1 MSRKV
6 GKNNFTDLNILYK
19 QNESRELI
27 ISIIKF
33 AFQQLGYSTVAVNCE
48 QLYSYA
54 KSSNAACSKRKRQQS
69 SVPEPFVVD
78 PTEIDILSLESRGER
93 LRVFSRLT
101 LVVNSVERLQELLS
115 NKIISNYDI
124 IAVCPLNET
133 TFDMAASDSRVHLLT
148 TDVTADNFSLFQGNR
163 LNEAVRNGK
172 YIEISYSPAIMDTS
186 IRKEHKSLMLFRTI
200 GEKGIILTS
209 RATRPMEM
217 RAPYDVINISH
228 LFGMN
233 TNESRSAIT
242 VNPQQLLLAVE
253 DNKSKP
259 REQDANLSLATTSNV
274 RFELLKKLSQVPEFN
289 VQMEF
294 QEMASKKLPIPLDD
308 LITLV
313 AKVSERV
320 SLSGTTAH
328 YRRFKFENVLFK
340 DYSAKDLRKVWRMLR
355 LKAYGE
361 HNLVQDV
368 QAIEEYIA
376 KLQPPAT
383 DRPKK
388 PLTAYVYYVT
398 KRYSK
403 MRSKNPTLTNLE
415 LVRILAEEWRK
426 MDVEKKRKYQRHYES
441 KKEDYNRQMEEF
453 YEKHPELR
461 SSHRGRNVRKKE
473 KATVSNETNDLPF
486 MKFMESRSKK
496 YSEKYGLKG
505 KDLRDKLRC
514 KFENLSDEKRRKW
527 ILRAENSEDTYV
539 DCNLGLAPIQP
550 SANDVLLFMRVNT
563 LHSKRYTVKLNNDK
577 SSAVMSD

>member
-1 MSRKV
+1 LMSRKV

-19 QNESRELI
+19 QNESREFI
-27 ISIIKF
+27 ISTIKF
-33 AFQQLGYSTVAVNCE
+33 AFQELGYSTVAVNCE

-78 PTEIDILSLESRGER
+78 PTEIDLLSLESRGER

-101 LVVNSVERLQELLS
+101 LVVSSVERLQELLS
-115 NKIISNYDI
+115 NKLISNYDI

-133 TFDMAASDSRVHLLT
+133 TFDVAASDPRVHLLT
-148 TDVTADNFSLFQGNR
+148 TDVTVDNFSVFEGNR
-163 LNEAVRNGK
+163 LHEAVRNGK
-172 YIEISYSPAIMDTS
+172 YIEISYLPAIMDTS
-186 IRKEHKSLMLFRTI
+186 IRKEVFTCGRKIFRTI

-228 LFGMN
+228 LFGMK
-233 TNESRSAIT
+233 TNEARSTIT

-253 DNKSKP
+253 NNKSKP
-259 REQDANLSLATTSNV
+259 RDQDANLSLATISNV

-294 QEMASKKLPIPLDD
+294 QEMASKSLPLPMDD

-313 AKVSERV
+313 EKMSKHV
-320 SLSGTTAH
+320 SLPGTTGN
-328 YRRFKFENVLFK
+328 YRRFKFENVVFK
-340 DYSAKDLRKVWRMLR
+340 DYSAKDLRKAWRTLR
-355 LKAYGE
+355 FRAYGE

-376 KLQPPAT
+376 KLQLQST

-388 PLTAYVYYVT
+388 PLSAYMYFVT

-403 MRSKNPTLTNLE
+403 LRSKHPSDTHLNVLK
-415 LVRILAEEWRK
+415 ILAEEWRN
-426 MDVEKKRKYQRHYES
+426 MDAEKKKKYQRHYES
-441 KKEDYNRQMEEF
+441 EKEDYNRQMEEF
-453 YEKHPELR
+453 YEKHPEEKRSRRLR
-461 SSHRGRNVRKKE
+461 KVRQKDN
-473 KATVSNETNDLPF
+473 ATVSNDSNDLPF
-486 MKFMESRSKK
+486 KKFLESRSKK

-505 KDLRDKLRC
+505 KDLREKMRH
-514 KFENLSDEKRRKW
+514 KFESMSDEKRRKW
-527 ILRAENSEDTYV
+527 IMRAENSGDAFIT
-539 DCNLGLAPIQP
+539 NG
-550 SANDVLLFMRVNT
+550 
-563 LHSKRYTVKLNNDK
+563 SKC
-577 SSAVMSD
+577 

>member
-27 ISIIKF
+27 ISII
-33 AFQQLGYSTVAVNCE
+33 
-48 QLYSYA
+48 SYA

-93 LRVFSRLT
+93 FRVFSRLT

-186 IRKEHKSLMLFRTI
+186 IRKEVFTCGRKIFRTV

-259 REQDANLSLATTSNV
+259 REQDANLSLATTSNILEV
-274 RFELLKKLSQVPEFN
+274 NLKIFNTVSVTPKLIVHFKKLLNE
-289 VQMEF
+289 
-294 QEMASKKLPIPLDD
+294 EMASKKLPIPVDD
-308 LITLV
+308 VITLV

-320 SLSGTTAH
+320 SLSGATGH

-340 DYSAKDLRKVWRMLR
+340 DYSAKDLRKVWRILR
-355 LKAYGE
+355 LRAYGE

-376 KLQPPAT
+376 KLQPLAT

-403 MRSKNPTLTNLE
+403 LRSKNPTLTNLE
-415 LVRILAEEWRK
+415 LVRILAEDWRK
-426 MDVEKKRKYQRHYES
+426 MDAEKKRKYQRHYES
-441 KKEDYNRQMEEF
+441 EKEDYNRQMEEF

-461 SSHRGRNVRKKE
+461 SSHRRKNVPKKE
-473 KATVSNETNDLPF
+473 KATVSKVTNDLPF

-505 KDLRDKLRC
+505 KDLRNKLRY

-527 ILRAENSEDTYV
+527 ILRAENSEDTFIS
-539 DCNLGLAPIQP
+539 NG
-550 SANDVLLFMRVNT
+550 N
-563 LHSKRYTVKLNNDK
+563 K
-577 SSAVMSD
+577 

>member
-6 GKNNFTDLNILYK
+6 GKNNFIDLNILYK

-33 AFQQLGYSTVAVNCE
+33 AFQHLGYSTVAVNCE

-69 SVPEPFVVD
+69 SMPEPFVVD

-186 IRKEHKSLMLFRTI
+186 IRKE
-200 GEKGIILTS
+200 GIILTS

-274 RFELLKKLSQVPEFN
+274 
-289 VQMEF
+289 
-294 QEMASKKLPIPLDD
+294 QEMASKKLPIPVDD

-340 DYSAKDLRKVWRMLR
+340 DYSAKDLRKVWRILR

-388 PLTAYVYYVT
+388 PLTAYMYYVT

-486 MKFMESRSKK
+486 VKFMESRSKK

-550 SANDVLLFMRVNT
+550 SENDVLLFMRVSIICMQILT
-563 LHSKRYTVKLNNDK
+563 FIK
-577 SSAVMSD
+577 

>member
-19 QNESRELI
+19 QNESREFI
-27 ISIIKF
+27 ISTIKF
-33 AFQQLGYSTVAVNCE
+33 AFQELGYSTVAVNCE

-78 PTEIDILSLESRGER
+78 PTEIDLLSLESRGER

-101 LVVNSVERLQELLS
+101 LVVSSVERLQELLS
-115 NKIISNYDI
+115 NKLISNYDI

-133 TFDMAASDSRVHLLT
+133 TFDVAASDPRVHLLT
-148 TDVTADNFSLFQGNR
+148 TDVTVDNFSVFEGNR
-163 LNEAVRNGK
+163 LHEAVRNGK
-172 YIEISYSPAIMDTS
+172 YIEISYLPAIMDTS
-186 IRKEHKSLMLFRTI
+186 IRKEYKKLMLFRTI

-228 LFGMN
+228 LFGMK
-233 TNESRSAIT
+233 TNEARSTIT

-253 DNKSKP
+253 NNKSKP
-259 REQDANLSLATTSNV
+259 RDQDANLSLATISNV

-294 QEMASKKLPIPLDD
+294 QEMASKSLPLPMDD

-313 AKVSERV
+313 EKMSKHV
-320 SLSGTTAH
+320 SLPGTTGN
-328 YRRFKFENVLFK
+328 YRRFKFENVVFK
-340 DYSAKDLRKVWRMLR
+340 DYSAKDLRKAWRTLR
-355 LKAYGE
+355 FRAYGE

-376 KLQPPAT
+376 KLQLQST

-388 PLTAYVYYVT
+388 PLSAYMYFVT

-403 MRSKNPTLTNLE
+403 LRSKHPSDTHLNVLK
-415 LVRILAEEWRK
+415 ILAEEWRN
-426 MDVEKKRKYQRHYES
+426 MDAEKKKKYQRHYES
-441 KKEDYNRQMEEF
+441 EKEDYNRQMEEF
-453 YEKHPELR
+453 YEKHPEEKRSRRLR
-461 SSHRGRNVRKKE
+461 KVRQKDN
-473 KATVSNETNDLPF
+473 ATVSNDSNDLPF
-486 MKFMESRSKK
+486 KKFLESRSKK

-505 KDLRDKLRC
+505 KDLREKMRH
-514 KFENLSDEKRRKW
+514 KFESMSDEKRRKW
-527 ILRAENSEDTYV
+527 IMRAENSGDAFIT
-539 DCNLGLAPIQP
+539 NG
-550 SANDVLLFMRVNT
+550 
-563 LHSKRYTVKLNNDK
+563 SKC
-577 SSAVMSD
+577 

>member
-19 QNESRELI
+19 QNDSREFI
-27 ISIIKF
+27 ISTIKF
-33 AFQQLGYSTVAVNCE
+33 AFQELGYSTVAVNCE

-78 PTEIDILSLESRGER
+78 PTEIDLLSLESRGER

-101 LVVNSVERLQELLS
+101 LVVSSVERLQELLS
-115 NKIISNYDI
+115 NKLISNYDI
-124 IAVCPLNET
+124 IAVCPLNEI
-133 TFDMAASDSRVHLLT
+133 TFDVAASDPRVHLLT
-148 TDVTADNFSLFQGNR
+148 TDVTVDNFSVFEGNR
-163 LNEAVRNGK
+163 LHEAVRNGK
-172 YIEISYSPAIMDTS
+172 YIEISYLPAIMDTS
-186 IRKEHKSLMLFRTI
+186 IRKEYKKLMLFRTI

-228 LFGMN
+228 LFGMK
-233 TNESRSAIT
+233 TNEARSTIT

-253 DNKSKP
+253 NNKSKP
-259 REQDANLSLATTSNV
+259 RDQDTNLSLATISNV

-294 QEMASKKLPIPLDD
+294 QEMASKSLPLPMDD

-313 AKVSERV
+313 EKMSKHV
-320 SLSGTTAH
+320 SLPGTTGN
-328 YRRFKFENVLFK
+328 YRRFKFENVVFK
-340 DYSAKDLRKVWRMLR
+340 DYSAKDLRKAWRTLR
-355 LKAYGE
+355 FRAYGE

-376 KLQPPAT
+376 KLQLQST

-388 PLTAYVYYVT
+388 PLSAYMYFVT

-403 MRSKNPTLTNLE
+403 LRSKHPSDTHLNVLK
-415 LVRILAEEWRK
+415 ILAEEWRN
-426 MDVEKKRKYQRHYES
+426 MDAEKKKKYQRHYES
-441 KKEDYNRQMEEF
+441 EKEDYNRQMEEF
-453 YEKHPELR
+453 YEKHPEEKRSRRLR
-461 SSHRGRNVRKKE
+461 KVRQKDN
-473 KATVSNETNDLPF
+473 ATVSNDLNDLPF
-486 MKFMESRSKK
+486 KKFLESRSKK

-505 KDLRDKLRC
+505 KDLREKMRH
-514 KFENLSDEKRRKW
+514 KFESLSDEKRRKW
-527 ILRAENSEDTYV
+527 IMRAENSEDAFIT
-539 DCNLGLAPIQP
+539 NG
-550 SANDVLLFMRVNT
+550 
-563 LHSKRYTVKLNNDK
+563 SKC
-577 SSAVMSD
+577 

>member
-186 IRKEHKSLMLFRTI
+186 IRKE
-200 GEKGIILTS
+200 GIILTS

>member
-27 ISIIKF
+27 ISIIRF

-93 LRVFSRLT
+93 FRVFSRLT

-186 IRKEHKSLMLFRTI
+186 IRKEHKKLMLFRTV

-294 QEMASKKLPIPLDD
+294 QEMASKKLPIPVDD
-308 LITLV
+308 VITLV

-320 SLSGTTAH
+320 SLSGATGH

-340 DYSAKDLRKVWRMLR
+340 DYSAKDLRKVWRILR
-355 LKAYGE
+355 LRAYGE

-376 KLQPPAT
+376 KLQPLAT

-403 MRSKNPTLTNLE
+403 LRSKNPTLTNLE
-415 LVRILAEEWRK
+415 LVRILAEDWRK
-426 MDVEKKRKYQRHYES
+426 MDAEKKRKYQRHYES
-441 KKEDYNRQMEEF
+441 EKEDYNRQMEEF

-461 SSHRGRNVRKKE
+461 SSHRRKNVPKKE
-473 KATVSNETNDLPF
+473 KATVSKVTNDLPF

-505 KDLRDKLRC
+505 KDLRNKLRY

-539 DCNLGLAPIQP
+539 DCNLGLAPIQL
-550 SANDVLLFMRVNT
+550 SANDVLLFVRVNT
-563 LHSKRYTVKLNNDK
+563 HHLKRYTVKLNNEQ
-577 SSAVMSD
+577 

>member
-19 QNESRELI
+19 QNESRESI

-124 IAVCPLNET
+124 VAVCPLNET

-186 IRKEHKSLMLFRTI
+186 IRKEVFTCGRKIFSTI

-259 REQDANLSLATTSNV
+259 REQDANLSLVTTSNH
-274 RFELLKKLSQVPEFN
+274 FENTIIKIKYAVTGRYLEQARSLLPPE
-289 VQMEF
+289 
-294 QEMASKKLPIPLDD
+294 EMASKKLPIPVDD
-308 LITLV
+308 VITLV
-313 AKVSERV
+313 AKISEHV
-320 SLSGTTAH
+320 SLSGTTGH
-328 YRRFKFENVLFK
+328 YRRFKFENVLFN
-340 DYSAKDLRKVWRMLR
+340 DYSAKDLRKVWRILR
-355 LKAYGE
+355 LRAYGE
-361 HNLVQDV
+361 HNIVQDV
-368 QAIEEYIA
+368 QAIEKYIA
-376 KLQPPAT
+376 KLQPLAT

-398 KRYSK
+398 KRYPK
-403 MRSKNPTLTNLE
+403 LRSKNPTFTNLE
-415 LVRILAEEWRK
+415 LVRALAEDWRK
-426 MDVEKKRKYQRHYES
+426 MDAEKKRKYQRHYES
-441 KKEDYNRQMEEF
+441 EKEDYNRQMEEF

-461 SSHRGRNVRKKE
+461 NSHPGRKKSKKE

-527 ILRAENSEDTYV
+527 ILRAENSEDMFIS
-539 DCNLGLAPIQP
+539 NG
-550 SANDVLLFMRVNT
+550 N
-563 LHSKRYTVKLNNDK
+563 K
-577 SSAVMSD
+577 

>member
-186 IRKEHKSLMLFRTI
+186 IRKE
-200 GEKGIILTS
+200 GIILTS

-340 DYSAKDLRKVWRMLR
+340 DYSAKDLRKVWRILR